1 MEPSGRFTAFAS
13 VIVFEILCLKMTAV
27 FKPKTQRFLSGI
39 RCLLIYDFVK
49 RVLAFDMTKCTDR
62 HTDKCSEEGDRG
74 WRNRKK

>member
-27 FKPKTQRFLSGI
+27 FKLETQRCLSDI
-39 RCLLIYDFVK
+39 RYLLIYDFVK
-49 RVLAFDMTKCTDR
+49 PILVFDMFKCTNR
-62 HTDKCSEEGDRG
+62 HTDKCSEKGDGG